1 MTEEHRKTYHAEL
14 DRMGEELVRLAAL
27 VGDVIG
33 RATGALLRYDMD
45 TAAAV
50 IAGDDELDAC
60 SIDIEERC
68 FRLLALQQP
77 MASDLRAI
85 VASLKINADLERS
98 GDLMVNV
105 AKGARRM
112 YGVELPPRLRGLVQ
126 QLAEEAARL
135 IGLAAEA
142 YADRNG
148 PLGSAL
154 RDIDDRL
161 DLLQSEF
168 VEAIFEA
175 HAAREI
181 DLQAAVQLA
190 MICRYYERVGDH
202 AVNVGERVRFMVDG
216 QLPEHKGA
224 ARVKARREALA
235 ETAPERRPG
244 GVVAGAVMEGS

>member
-1 MTEEHRKTYHAEL
+1 MTEEHRKNFHAEL
-14 DRMGEELVRLAAL
+14 ARMSEELVRLAAL

-45 TAAAV
+45 AAAAV

-60 SIDIEERC
+60 SMDVEERC
-68 FRLLALQQP
+68 FLLLALQQP

-126 QLAEEAARL
+126 QLADEAARL
-135 IGLAAEA
+135 IGLAADA

-175 HAAREI
+175 HAAGEI

-202 AVNVGERVRFMVDG
+202 AVNVGERVCFMADG

-224 ARVKARREALA
+224 ARARARREALE
-235 ETAPERRPG
+235 ETAPGGGGGERP
-244 GVVAGAVMEGS
+244 

>member
-1 MTEEHRKTYHAEL
+1 VSEEYRKSYHAEL
-14 DRMGEELVRLAAL
+14 DRMREELVRLAAL
-27 VGDVIG
+27 VGDVVVRG
-33 RATGALLRYDMD
+33 TEALLRYDMD
-45 TAAAV
+45 AAAEV

-112 YGVELPPRLRGLVQ
+112 YGVELPPRLRGLIQ
-126 QLAEEAARL
+126 QLADEAVRMV
-135 IGLAAEA
+135 GLAADA
-142 YADRNG
+142 YSDRNG
-148 PLGSAL
+148 PLGAAL

-168 VEAIFEA
+168 VEAIFQA
-175 HAAREI
+175 HSAGEI
-181 DLQAAVQLA
+181 NLQAAVQLA

-202 AVNVGERVRFMVDG
+202 AVNVGERVSFMVDG
-216 QLPEHKGA
+216 QLPEHTGA
-224 ARVKARREALA
+224 ARVRARLTALA
-235 ETAPERRPG
+235 EVSPPDAAGAAATAPEHR
-244 GVVAGAVMEGS
+244 